1 MKRNYSEIK
10 RKSGIAYGVASC
22 LCRQSYLRSSQS
34 NEWRGEGENAQRI
47 RCDRMKRRR
56 SVLARYLLA
65 ATATAMAKTI
75 VGSLGLQFNDHVY
88 RMRKRLV

>member
-1 MKRNYSEIK
+1 MVLHMVLLLACAANRTY
-10 RKSGIAYGVASC
+10 VA
-22 LCRQSYLRSSQS
+22 RSPM
-34 NEWRGEGENAQRI
+34 NGGGEGENAQRI